1 MTPQTPLTARE
12 LQAWLRARF
21 PKEDERH
28 EWKEWRSLKQNI
40 SGRKGEDLASYIS
53 ALANMDGGCVVI
65 GVQDRSLAVTGIQD
79 FADYTVENVVHRVLG
94 KTPGLP
100 SMGLRVEELRA
111 SDTGAVVWLVH
122 VPRHAPRELVLAHD
136 RAWQRDGDSLVEL
149 REDRRRAILTE
160 LIAGQDWSAQIVA
173 GASLADL
180 DPAAIA
186 KARSKY
192 TEKHQNERWAAEMA
206 HWSVEQF
213 LAKAKMTTMASS
225 IARPCCCWAGPNLWI
240 GCRPSRQKYSGRCPQ
255 NALRYLLAR
264 RLCSRRLKWASVYA
278 IPTSSSFLKASCWR
292 WSCRATTPRWC

>member
-173 GASLADL
+173 GATLADL
-180 DPAAIA
+180 DPDAIA
-186 KARSKY
+186 NARSKS
-192 TEKHQNERWAAEMA
+192 TEKHQNKPRAAVMP
-206 HWSVEQF
+206 Q
-213 LAKAKMTTMASS
+213 
-225 IARPCCCWAGPNLWI
+225 AG
-240 GCRPSRQKYSGRCPQ
+240 
-255 NALRYLLAR
+255 
-264 RLCSRRLKWASVYA
+264 VV
-278 IPTSSSFLKASCWR
+278 
-292 WSCRATTPRWC
+292 

>member
-100 SMGLRVEELRA
+100 SMGLRVQELRA

-149 REDRRRAILTE
+149 REDRRRAILT
-160 LIAGQDWSAQIVA
+160 
-173 GASLADL
+173 
-180 DPAAIA
+180 
-186 KARSKY
+186 
-192 TEKHQNERWAAEMA
+192 
-206 HWSVEQF
+206 
-213 LAKAKMTTMASS
+213 
-225 IARPCCCWAGPNLWI
+225 
-240 GCRPSRQKYSGRCPQ
+240 
-255 NALRYLLAR
+255 
-264 RLCSRRLKWASVYA
+264 
-278 IPTSSSFLKASCWR
+278 
-292 WSCRATTPRWC
+292 